1 MGVLFFCIYEA
12 MKKTCQYCGIVDEGH
27 VCPYRKRKYQK
38 YNRDNEKDR
47 FRSSSAWQKK
57 RTAIKQRDHYL
68 CQVCLTD
75 QYDTF
80 DQLTYDDLE
89 VHHIIPIVEDFDKRF
104 DDDNLITL
112 CEYHHKMADRGIIPK
127 DFLKNLLSRSG

>member
-1 MGVLFFCIYEA
+1 MN
-12 MKKTCQYCGIVDEGH
+12 KTCQYCGIVDEDH
-27 VCPYRKRKYQK
+27 VCPFRKRTYQK
-38 YNRDNEKDR
+38 YSKGNEKDR

-57 RTAIKQRDHYL
+57 RTAIKRRDHYL

-80 DQLTYDDLE
+80 DQLTYDELE
-89 VHHIIPIVEDFDKRF
+89 VHHITSIVEDFNKRL

-112 CEYHHKMADRGIIPK
+112 CSYHHKMADKGIIPK
-127 DFLKNLLSRSG
+127 DFLKNLLKP